1 MKLIISGLV
10 GVIAACLIFSTLV
23 LSRSSLETI
32 LGYPGYPRNSLPVSP
47 INVKLITS
55 GFTEPRGVGSHA
67 LVIVNVTSSV
77 DAANVSLKISIRKA
91 YEEWPSQGIE
101 LISGFTSWK
110 GDLLANVSVI
120 FNPFATVNVTQI
132 GYGRI
137 VAEVTWYDSS
147 SNWEHYSLDQLGI
160 VVLEDE
166 ILVVEDLAGV
176 LPHFLPPGFNLTPPP
191 IPPDFNATLPNF
203 PYP

>member
-1 MKLIISGLV
+1 MM
-10 GVIAACLIFSTLV
+10 
-23 LSRSSLETI
+23 
-32 LGYPGYPRNSLPVSP
+32 LGSPSKSLPVSP
-47 INVKLITS
+47 INVRLITS
-55 GFTEPRGVGSHA
+55 GFTEPRGVGSQA
-67 LVIVNVTSSV
+67 LLIINVTSSV

-91 YEEWPSQGIE
+91 YEDWPSQGIE

-120 FNPFATVNVTQI
+120 FNPFATINVTQI

-147 SNWEHYSLDQLGI
+147 SNWEHYSRDQLGI

-166 ILVVEDLAGV
+166 VLVIEDLGGV
-176 LPHFLPPGFNLTPPP
+176 LPDPFPPGSNPILPT
-191 IPPDFNATLPNF
+191 IPPDFNGTLPN
-203 PYP
+203 PPNMTGSLPCP

>member
-1 MKLIISGLV
+1 MRLIAAGLA
-10 GVIAACLIFSTLV
+10 GIIAACLIFSTLV
-23 LSRSSLETI
+23 LSQPSLEMM
-32 LGYPGYPRNSLPVSP
+32 LGYRSPSRLPPASP
-47 INVKLITS
+47 INVRLVTS
-55 GFTEPRGVGSHA
+55 GFTEPRGIGSQA
-67 LVIVNVTSSV
+67 LLIINVTSSV

-91 YEEWPSQGIE
+91 YEDWPSQGIE
-101 LISGFTSWK
+101 LKSGFTSWK

-137 VAEVTWYDSS
+137 VAEVTWYDPS

-176 LPHFLPPGFNLTPPP
+176 LPHLLPPGFNLTPPFSV
-191 IPPDFNATLPNF
+191 PPDFNATLPNL

>member
-1 MKLIISGLV
+1 VKEMRLIISGLV

-23 LSRSSLETI
+23 LSRSNLEMM
-32 LGYPGYPRNSLPVSP
+32 LGSPSNSLPVSP
-47 INVKLITS
+47 INVRLITS
-55 GFTEPRGVGSHA
+55 GFTEPRGVGSQA
-67 LVIVNVTSSV
+67 LLIINVTSSV

-91 YEEWPSQGIE
+91 YEDWPSQGIE

-120 FNPFATVNVTQI
+120 FNPFAAINATQI

-166 ILVVEDLAGV
+166 VLVIEDLAGV
-176 LPHFLPPGFNLTPPP
+176 LPALFPPGSNPTPPT
-191 IPPDFNATLPNF
+191 IPPDFNATLPN
-203 PYP
+203 PLP

>member
-1 MKLIISGLV
+1 MM
-10 GVIAACLIFSTLV
+10 
-23 LSRSSLETI
+23 
-32 LGYPGYPRNSLPVSP
+32 LGSPSKSLPVSP
-47 INVKLITS
+47 INVRLVTS
-55 GFTEPRGVGSHA
+55 GFTEPRGVGSQA
-67 LVIVNVTSSV
+67 LLIINVTSSV

-91 YEEWPSQGIE
+91 YEDWPSQGIE
-101 LISGFTSWK
+101 LISDFTSWE

-166 ILVVEDLAGV
+166 ILVIEDVGGN
-176 LPHFLPPGFNLTPPP
+176 LPYLLPPGSNP
-191 IPPDFNATLPNF
+191 IPPWPSPIPENF
-203 PYP
+203 TGP

>member
-1 MKLIISGLV
+1 MRLIISGLA
-10 GVIAACLIFSTLV
+10 GIIAACLIFSTLA
-23 LSRSSLETI
+23 LSRPSLEMM
-32 LGYPGYPRNSLPVSP
+32 LGFPRNSLPVSP
-47 INVKLITS
+47 INVKLITT
-55 GFTEPRGVGSHA
+55 GFTEPLGVGSHA

-77 DAANVSLKISIRKA
+77 DASNVSLKMSIRKA
-91 YEEWPSQGIE
+91 YEDWPSQGIE
-101 LISGFTSWK
+101 PLVFSVTDWK
-110 GDLLANVSVI
+110 GDLLANVSLI
-120 FNPFATVNVTQI
+120 IPFATINATQI

-147 SNWEHYSLDQLGI
+147 SNWEHFSYDQLGI

-176 LPHFLPPGFNLTPPP
+176 LPHFFPPGFNLTPPFSVS
-191 IPPDFNATLPNF
+191 PDFNATLPNL